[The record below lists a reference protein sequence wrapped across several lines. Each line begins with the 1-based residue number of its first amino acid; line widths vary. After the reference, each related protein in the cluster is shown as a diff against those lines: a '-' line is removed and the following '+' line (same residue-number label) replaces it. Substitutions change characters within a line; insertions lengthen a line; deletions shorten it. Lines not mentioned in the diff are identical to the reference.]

1 MKKAAAALL
10 VATLPLAAAAQE
22 RALVKVAIVAAP
34 LEAAW
39 KAWTT
44 TEGIKTFFAP
54 DARVEARPGGAFEV
68 FFNPYAKPGLKGA
81 DGMEVLAVQE
91 NRMLSFTW
99 NSPPHLP
106 EVRNQRTAVTL
117 RFSALGEN
125 RTEVRL
131 THSGWGDGG
140 QWDQSFAYFDTA
152 WGKVLANLEKRFAEG
167 PIDWAPFLKQVKAY
181 QDAEDAREAA
191 GKKP

>member
-1 MKKAAAALL
+1 MKKTAAALL
-10 VATLPLAAAAQE
+10 VATLPFAAAAQE
-22 RALVKVAIVAAP
+22 RTLVKVAIVAAP

-44 TEGIKTFFAP
+44 TEGIKSFFAP

-91 NRMLSFTW
+91 NRMFSFTW

-131 THSGWGDGG
+131 THAGWGDGG

-152 WGKVLANLEKRFAEG
+152 WGKVLGNLEKRFAEG

-181 QDAEDAREAA
+181 QDAEDTKGAA

>member
-1 MKKAAAALL
+1 MKKAVAALL
-10 VATLPLAAAAQE
+10 AATLPLAAAAQE
-22 RALVKVAIVAAP
+22 RALVKVAVVPAP
-34 LEAAW
+34 LEAVW

-81 DGMEVLAVQE
+81 DGMEVLGVQE
-91 NRMLSFTW
+91 NRMFSFTW

-106 EVRNQRTAVTL
+106 EVRSQRTAVTL

-131 THSGWGDGG
+131 THTGWGDGG

-152 WGKVLANLEKRFAEG
+152 WGRVLANLEKRFAEG
-167 PIDWAPFLKQVKAY
+167 PIDWTPFLKQVKAY
-181 QDAEDAREAA
+181 QDAEDAKEAA

>member
-1 MKKAAAALL
+1 MKKAFAALL
-10 VATLPLAAAAQE
+10 VATLPFAAAAQE

-44 TEGIKTFFAP
+44 TEGIKSFFAP

-91 NRMLSFTW
+91 NRMFSFTW

-152 WGKVLANLEKRFAEG
+152 WGKVLGNLEKRFAEG

-181 QDAEDAREAA
+181 QDAEDAKAAA